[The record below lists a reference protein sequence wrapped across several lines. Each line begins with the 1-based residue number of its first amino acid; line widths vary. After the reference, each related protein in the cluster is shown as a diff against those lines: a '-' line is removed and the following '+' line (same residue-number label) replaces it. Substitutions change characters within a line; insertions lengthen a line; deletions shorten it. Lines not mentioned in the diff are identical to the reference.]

1 MACDALTTTSNGKA
15 LVVTNDEN
23 CLTELVQE
31 DGGLYPAL
39 AISLTDGNT
48 VLRDGSSNQ
57 PIELPNLLNYIAYTF
72 EKILAMDSSGRWH
85 AITPS
90 ESCID
95 KKLLVRNG
103 VFVIEPDILPSVI
116 DANICETT
124 DCESVDYL
132 VGLREIDLSDCV
144 EGEYFELVK
153 IPKALWPVCQAEE

>member
-1 MACDALTTTSNGKA
+1 MVHYLCCQHSTPFSPTS
-15 LVVTNDEN
+15 L
-23 CLTELVQE
+23 
-31 DGGLYPAL
+31 
-39 AISLTDGNT
+39 ISL
-48 VLRDGSSNQ
+48 R
-57 PIELPNLLNYIAYTF
+57 F
-72 EKILAMDSSGRWH
+72 CH

-90 ESCID
+90 TSCID

-153 IPKALWPVCQAEE
+153 IPKALWPVCQATE